1 LKKKNTA
8 MGKKNLIE
16 DEKISQETK
25 DFIKKLSIKN
35 FVLKSKIENLEVENK
50 KEISEIVSDLK
61 SMDKD
66 VLSFFNVKLS
76 EKEKEKALQYYNLL
90 K

>member
-1 LKKKNTA
+1 
-8 MGKKNLIE
+8 MGKKKLIE

-25 DFIKKLSIKN
+25 DFIKKLSIKI